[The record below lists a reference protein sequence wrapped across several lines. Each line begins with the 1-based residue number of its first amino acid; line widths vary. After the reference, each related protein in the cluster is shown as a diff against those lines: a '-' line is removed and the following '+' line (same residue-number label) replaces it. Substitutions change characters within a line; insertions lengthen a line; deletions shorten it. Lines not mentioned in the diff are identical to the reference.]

1 MSDPK
6 MDVVTVRLE
15 GADLELLR
23 AGKAQGEAAGI
34 RSTVEAVKNAM
45 HAWKEKAIEIAPTRA
60 DEIGVFV
67 ASYDPMF
74 EELLTKAGVRALNGQ
89 HDMARAVAAGAGKP
103 RGAVGLRQLAS
114 KAMMAVAR
122 KLEGS

>member
-1 MSDPK
+1 MSDQN
-6 MDVVTVRLE
+6 VVTIRLE

-23 AGKAQGEAAGI
+23 AGKAQGEADGI

-45 HAWKEKAIEIAPTRA
+45 QAWKAEALKIAPNRA

-103 RGAVGLRQLAS
+103 RSAVGLRRRLSAV
-114 KAMMAVAR
+114 MMSAAR
-122 KLEGS
+122 ILEGS

>member
-1 MSDPK
+1 
-6 MDVVTVRLE
+6 MDDQTNVVTIRLE

-23 AGKAQGEAAGI
+23 AGKAQGEADGI

-45 HAWKEKAIEIAPTRA
+45 QAWKVEALKIAPTRA

-103 RGAVGLRQLAS
+103 RTASLRQRAS
-114 KAMMAVAR
+114 AVMMYAAR

>member
-1 MSDPK
+1 MSDQN
-6 MDVVTVRLE
+6 VVTIRLE

-23 AGKAQGEAAGI
+23 AGKAQGEADGI
-34 RSTVEAVKNAM
+34 RSTVDAVKNAM
-45 HAWKEKAIEIAPTRA
+45 QAWKAEALKIAPNRA

-103 RGAVGLRQLAS
+103 RGAVGLRRRAS
-114 KAMMAVAR
+114 EVMMWAAH